1 MRATSLSE
9 MPFALDFDALQGGER
24 FVTRGRTITE
34 ADIVQFATL
43 TGDMNP
49 QHTDAAWSAE
59 SRFGER
65 IAHGML
71 VLSYAIGI
79 VPLDGERVVALRRV
93 ADVVFKHPVYI
104 GDTIHV
110 EGRIESLRPV
120 DESHGLVEAVWRIVT
135 QRGRTAARAR
145 VELLWR
151 RSPVSAELAS
161 DLVMPL

>member
-1 MRATSLSE
+1 MSS
-9 MPFALDFDALQGGER
+9 PFALDFDALEGGER

-34 ADIVQFATL
+34 ADIVQFAAL
-43 TGDMNP
+43 TGDMHP
-49 QHTDAAWSAE
+49 QHTDASWAAE

-71 VLSYAIGI
+71 VMSYAIGL
-79 VPLDGERVVALRRV
+79 VPLDPERVVALRRV
-93 ADVVFKHPVYI
+93 SDVVFKHPVYI

-110 EGRIESLRPV
+110 DGRIETLRPV
-120 DESHGLVEAVWRIVT
+120 DEQHGLVDAQWRIVT

-151 RSPVSAELAS
+151 RSPVAAALDQQSPE
-161 DLVMPL
+161 LVMPL

>member
-1 MRATSLSE
+1 MSS
-9 MPFALDFDALQGGER
+9 PFALDFDSLEGGER

-43 TGDMNP
+43 SGDMHP

-71 VLSYAIGI
+71 VMSYAVGL
-79 VPLDGERVVALRRV
+79 VPLDPERVVALRRIS
-93 ADVVFKHPVYI
+93 DLVFKHPVYI

-110 EGRIESLRPV
+110 DGHIESLKPV
-120 DESHGLVEAVWRIVT
+120 DDSHGLVDAQWRIVT
-135 QRGRTAARAR
+135 QRGRTVARAR

-151 RSPVSAELAS
+151 RSPVGAELANE
-161 DLVMPL
+161 LVMPL

>member
-1 MRATSLSE
+1 MSS
-9 MPFALDFDALQGGER
+9 PFALDFDALEGGER

-43 TGDMNP
+43 TGDMHP
-49 QHTDAAWSAE
+49 QHTDASWAAE

-71 VLSYAIGI
+71 VMSYAIGL
-79 VPLDGERVVALRRV
+79 VPLDPERVVALRRV
-93 ADVVFKHPVYI
+93 TDVVFKHPVYI

-110 EGRIESLRPV
+110 DGRIESLKPV
-120 DESHGLVEAVWRIVT
+120 DASHGLVEALWKIVT
-135 QRGRTAARAR
+135 QRGRTVARAR

-151 RSPVSAELAS
+151 RSPVSAELGS
-161 DLVMPL
+161 ELVMPL

>member
-1 MRATSLSE
+1 MSS
-9 MPFALDFDALQGGER
+9 PFALDFDALEGGER

-34 ADIVQFATL
+34 TDIVQFAAL
-43 TGDMNP
+43 TGDMHP
-49 QHTDAAWSAE
+49 QHTDASWSAE

-71 VLSYAIGI
+71 VLSYAIGL
-79 VPLDGERVVALRRV
+79 VPLDSDHVVALRRV

-110 EGRIESLRPV
+110 EGRIEQLRPV
-120 DESHGLVEAVWRIVT
+120 DDQHGLVDATWRIAT

-151 RSPVSAELAS
+151 RSAVPAELAQE
-161 DLVMPL
+161 LVMPL